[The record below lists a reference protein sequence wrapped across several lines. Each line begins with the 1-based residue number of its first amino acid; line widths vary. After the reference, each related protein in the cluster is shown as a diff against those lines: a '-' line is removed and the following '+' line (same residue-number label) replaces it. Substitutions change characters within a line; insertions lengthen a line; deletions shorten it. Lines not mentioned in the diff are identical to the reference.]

1 METPPIVLVPGLL
14 CSSSLWTPVLAPLWQ
29 CGPVT
34 IADTRRDDS
43 LPAMAARLLAAAPE
57 RFVLAGLSMGG
68 YVAFEVMRQAPERV
82 AALGLVSTQAHPD
95 TPDQSAARR
104 VQQQR
109 LGDGEFDQIV
119 EEFWGLA
126 PAPIHADDADLL
138 GDWRAMAH
146 EVGPEATITQ
156 LEAIIARPD
165 SRPDL
170 AAIACPTSVIHG
182 RDDRLIPLERAQE
195 TAAGIPG
202 VDLVVIDDAGHMIP
216 AEQRDALAAAMVDLV
231 GRA

>member
-29 CGPVT
+29 RGPVT
-34 IADTRRDDS
+34 IADTRHDAS
-43 LPAMAARLLAAAPE
+43 LSGMAERLLASAPP

-68 YVAFEVMRQAPERV
+68 YVALEVMRRAPDRV
-82 AALGLVSTQAHPD
+82 AALGLISTQAHPD

-109 LGDGEFDQIV
+109 LRDGEFDQIV
-119 EEFWGLA
+119 EEFWTLA
-126 PAPIHADDADLL
+126 PAEAHGDDAALL
-138 GDWRAMAH
+138 AGWRAMAR
-146 EVGPEATITQ
+146 EVGAEATITQ

-170 AAIACPTSVIHG
+170 AAIDCPTSVIHG
-182 RDDRLIPLERAQE
+182 RDDRLIPVERAEE

-202 VDLVVIDDAGHMIP
+202 ATLVVIDDAGHMIP
-216 AEQRDALAAAMVDLV
+216 EEQTNALIEAMRALVD
-231 GRA
+231 RA